1 MVLLQFETQHQK
13 ISRENV
19 THTHGKVCPLKVP
32 GICGTWDVYFRMAH
46 VSSRLTI
53 FSLMPMVSLPIH
65 LFLHLTSSTVS
76 FTPFIWSHKSLI
88 LSAFHPMYTKYLF
101 RSESFYCI
109 MILFNSA
116 FGCRLLVHF
125 LTLQGAYFVIYKR
138 DLQHHMTIAWAIDNP
153 QQISFLT
160 FLWLPV
166 IIFFDGC

>member
-1 MVLLQFETQHQK
+1 MAKSVPLRFPGSAGPGMFTFGWLMFHPDLLSFPWCQWFHFRFIYSYIWLRRLSVL
-13 ISRENV
+13 
-19 THTHGKVCPLKVP
+19 P
-32 GICGTWDVYFRMAH
+32 
-46 VSSRLTI
+46 
-53 FSLMPMVSLPIH
+53 H
-65 LFLHLTSSTVS
+65 LSGR
-76 FTPFIWSHKSLI
+76 I